1 MFKKWDII
9 VIIILICVSFIP
21 ELFLG
26 IMMGKNYNGTY
37 AVITVEGK
45 VYKTIPLSEHRGE
58 EKINV
63 KTKYGYNIVDVK
75 NQSVSII
82 DADCKDKICIKEG
95 AISKPGQNIVCLP
108 HKVMIEVK
116 GYTKNNTEEVI
127 PAN

>member
-9 VIIILICVSFIP
+9 VIVVLLCVSFIP
-21 ELFLG
+21 ELIFG
-26 IMMGKNYNGTY
+26 VFMKKNYSGTY

-45 VYKTIPLSEHRGE
+45 TYKKIPLSEHRGE

-63 KTKYGYNIVDVK
+63 KTKYGYNIIDIK
-75 NQSVSII
+75 DQSVSII

-95 AISKPGQNIVCLP
+95 IISKPGQNLVCLP
-108 HKVMIEVK
+108 HKVMVEVK
-116 GYTKNNTEEVI
+116 GYENKPSDEII